1 MSDVGEEE
9 RVERFRSLHAR
20 VGTAPVFQKRRE
32 RVTDRSKC
40 IERNAPLSERSHW
53 RVARERVARAAL
65 ERQVK
70 KSPPLTKLYCGKYSV
85 KGMCVNTISA

>member
-40 IERNAPLSERSHW
+40 IERNASLSERSHW
-53 RVARERVARAAL
+53 RVARERVAL
-65 ERQVK
+65 RQVK
-70 KSPPLTKLYCGKYSV
+70 KSPPLTKLDCGKYSV